1 MRQKVIYRRIPNGR
15 APMNDL
21 SDAHHQ
27 ERTEKNKSKPRL
39 ISRSDGNERK
49 FAIAKRRHVEYEKIA
64 GNALSANFRFERQ
77 RRSGILM
84 KWKNR

>member
-1 MRQKVIYRRIPNGR
+1 MVESN
-15 APMNDL
+15 
-21 SDAHHQ
+21 
-27 ERTEKNKSKPRL
+27 ERFIERLLGEGKNKSKPRL
-39 ISRSDGNERK
+39 ISRSDDNERK

-77 RRSGILM
+77 RRSRILM